1 MTECL
6 IYDTLQVRGRLVYKT
21 LRTIEFDNWLAS
33 ESLKSQ
39 VQIEK
44 RISNI
49 ETDGHFGNIN
59 DVEDNVWELKWKNG
73 RRIYYAYLVEQN
85 ILLLLGGNKN
95 GQSQDITQA
104 KKILKEYT

>member
-1 MTECL
+1 MRYRVL
-6 IYDTLQVRGRLVYKT
+6 KT
-21 LRTIEFDNWLAS
+21 TQYEDWVNK

-49 ETDGHFGNIN
+49 ETDGHFGVIK
-59 DVEDNVWELKWKNG
+59 DVDDYVWELKWANG
-73 RRIYYAYLVEQN
+73 RRIYYAYLPGTN

-95 GQSQDITQA
+95 GQSYDIAQA
-104 KKILKEYT
+104 KKILREYTKIES